1 VYLETFQPE
10 RPAAGQPGRP
20 SQCYRTK
27 QSKEEVRKLKGLRTA
42 TAWAKVRVR
51 ETTRGTLKLRAWRRV
66 VYVWQATRAE
76 PLRLTLLVTE
86 NLDGTERKYTL
97 TNAPEKTPLRRLVFQ
112 QRQRYWVERVFEDG
126 KGTCGM
132 ADYQVQK
139 WSGWHHHMALVML
152 AMHFMLTERL
162 AQQEASPLL
171 SCADIEVLLA
181 HFLPRRDVDEAEV
194 IRQMQRRH
202 RLRKQA
208 MQSHARRAELRE
220 KQGG

>member
-1 VYLETFQPE
+1 MSLTSTQEP
-10 RPAAGQPGRP
+10 
-20 SQCYRTK
+20 K
-27 QSKEEVRKLKGLRTA
+27 HEVRQLKGLTQA
-42 TAWAKVRVR
+42 AGWVKVRVR
-51 ETTRGTLKLRAWRRV
+51 ETTRGALTLRAWRRV
-66 VYVWQATRAE
+66 VYVWEATRAE

-97 TNAPEKTPLRRLVFQ
+97 SNAPEKTSLRRLVFQ

-126 KGTCGM
+126 KGTCGL

-162 AQQEASPLL
+162 AQHETTPLL

-194 IRQMQRRH
+194 FRQMERRH
-202 RLRKQA
+202 RLRKRA
-208 MQSHARRAELRE
+208 MQSHARRAKLRE